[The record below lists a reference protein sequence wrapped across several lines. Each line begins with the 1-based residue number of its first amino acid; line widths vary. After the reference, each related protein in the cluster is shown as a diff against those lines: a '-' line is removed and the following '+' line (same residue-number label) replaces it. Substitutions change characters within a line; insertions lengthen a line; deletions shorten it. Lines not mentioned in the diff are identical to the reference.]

1 MRTTV
6 TLDPDVE
13 LLVKRAME
21 ERGLS
26 FKQAIN
32 EAIRAGIT
40 GPGGGIQPTFP
51 THDMG
56 EPPVDLTKALRL
68 AGELQADELARKLAQ
83 GSAACLSSTRTC
95 CCTR

>member
-13 LLVKRAME
+13 QLVQRVMR
-21 ERGLS
+21 ERGVG

-32 EAIRAGIT
+32 EAIRVGMAPPRSAGDSSF
-40 GPGGGIQPTFP
+40 Q

-56 EPPVDLTKALRL
+56 EALIDVTHALRL
-68 AGELQADELARKLAQ
+68 ASELEDQELARRLAQ
-83 GSAACLSSTRTC
+83 GK
-95 CCTR
+95 

>member
-13 LLVKRAME
+13 QLVKRVMR
-21 ERGLS
+21 ERGLT

-32 EAIRAGIT
+32 EALRAGL
-40 GPGGGIQPTFP
+40 GAPREPGEVSFP

-56 EPPVDLTKALRL
+56 EALVDITKALRL
-68 AGELQADELARKLAQ
+68 AGELEDQELADRLAR
-83 GSAACLSSTRTC
+83 GT
-95 CCTR
+95 

>member
-13 LLVKRAME
+13 QLVRQVMR
-21 ERGLS
+21 ERGVG

-32 EAIRAGIT
+32 EAIRGGLAPPRSAGDAS
-40 GPGGGIQPTFP
+40 FP

-56 EPPVDLTKALRL
+56 EALIDVTRALRL
-68 AGELQADELARKLAQ
+68 ASELEDQELARRLAQ
-83 GSAACLSSTRTC
+83 GK
-95 CCTR
+95 